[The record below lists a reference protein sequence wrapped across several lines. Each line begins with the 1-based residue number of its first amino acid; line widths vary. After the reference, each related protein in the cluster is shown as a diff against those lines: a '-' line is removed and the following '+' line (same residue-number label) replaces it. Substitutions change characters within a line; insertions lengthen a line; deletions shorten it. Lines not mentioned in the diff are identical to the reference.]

1 MKLRTKI
8 HTYTTALMLLMLVC
22 TDLAVYYVYEK
33 MTYDREA
40 SHVIK
45 RGEDLIT
52 LLQGTDSRE
61 EATEMLRAYVP
72 ADGAV
77 SIVQQG
83 KKSLKVQTTSDLEG
97 FKPTFEH
104 GASYAINR
112 ADDKPFMSTNTPF
125 IWKNGDIAELHIS
138 QSLEET
144 ERNLYMLRLV
154 LTIVT
159 VLAMLPILLSNM
171 ALSRVITQPIER
183 LIATMRRN
191 KRSGEFE
198 TIPLASKGKDEL
210 SEMGRTFNGMI
221 GQIEE
226 NYRKQEQFL
235 SNASHELRTPLTII
249 ESYASLLKRR
259 GTSNADITKEAVEA
273 IASESKRMKAMMEQM
288 LALAKNTE
296 QAVVFNRVNIKSMLE
311 EMAEQL
317 TQVYGERYV
326 VQAETSICVTDEAK
340 LKQLLFIFLDNARRY
355 SDDVIELT
363 ARCESQYVHIMVRDY
378 GEGIPKEMLAR
389 VFERFYR
396 VSEDRNRQSGGT
408 GLGLAIAKELAERL
422 HAKIDIDST
431 FGQGTTLHCYVPYER
446 EGFDA

>member
-1 MKLRTKI
+1 
-8 HTYTTALMLLMLVC
+8 MLLMLIC
-22 TDLAVYYVYEK
+22 TDFAVYYVYEK
-33 MTYDREA
+33 MTYDSEA

-52 LLQGTDSRE
+52 LLQGTDNRD

-72 ADGAV
+72 SDGVV
-77 SIVQQG
+77 SIVQPG
-83 KKSLKVQTTSDLEG
+83 KKSLKVQTTSDLED
-97 FKPTFEH
+97 FTPTFDTDA
-104 GASYAINR
+104 GYAIQLV
-112 ADDKPFMSTNTPF
+112 DDTPFMSTRTPF
-125 IWKNGDIAELHIS
+125 IWENGDIAELQMS

-171 ALSRVITQPIER
+171 ALARVITQPIAR
-183 LIATMRRN
+183 LIQTMRRN
-191 KRSGEFE
+191 KQTGEFE
-198 TIPLASKGKDEL
+198 TLPIASKGRDEL
-210 SEMGRTFNGMI
+210 YEMGHTFNDMI
-221 GQIEE
+221 AQIEE

-259 GTSNADITKEAVEA
+259 GTANEEITQEAIEA

-288 LALAKNTE
+288 LALAKNNE
-296 QAVVFNRVNIKSMLE
+296 QALVFERVHIKKMLE
-311 EMAEQL
+311 EMADQL
-317 TQVYGERYV
+317 TQVYGERYDV
-326 VQAETSICVTDEAK
+326 IAEDASCITDEAK

-355 SDDVIELT
+355 SAGMIEVT
-363 ARCESQYVHIMVRDY
+363 ATRTPMHMHIQVRDY
-378 GEGIPKEMLAR
+378 GEGIPADKLKQ

-422 HAKIDIDST
+422 HVDISIDST
-431 FGQGTTLHCYVPYER
+431 VGQGTTLHCYVPYEQ

>member
-8 HTYTTALMLLMLVC
+8 HTYTTLLMLLMLIC

-33 MTYDREA
+33 MTYDSEA

-52 LLQGTDSRE
+52 LLQGTDNRD

-72 ADGAV
+72 ADGIV
-77 SIVQQG
+77 SIIQPG
-83 KKSLKVQTTSDLEG
+83 KRNLTVQTTSDLED
-97 FKPTFEH
+97 FKPEFEDD
-104 GASYAINR
+104 AAYEINL
-112 ADDKPFMSTNTPF
+112 ADDKPFMSTSTPF
-125 IWKNGDIAELHIS
+125 IWENGEIAELQIS

-171 ALSRVITQPIER
+171 ALARVITQPIER
-183 LIATMRRN
+183 LIQTMRRN
-191 KRSGEFE
+191 KQTGEFE
-198 TIPLASKGKDEL
+198 TLPIASKGRDEL
-210 SEMGRTFNGMI
+210 YEMGQTFNDMI
-221 GQIEE
+221 AQIEE

-259 GTSNADITKEAVEA
+259 GTDNPEITQEA
-273 IASESKRMKAMMEQM
+273 IDAIAGESKRMKAMMEQM
-288 LALAKNTE
+288 LALAKNNE
-296 QAVVFNRVNIKSMLE
+296 QAIVFERVNMKGMLE
-311 EMAEQL
+311 EMADQL
-317 TQVYGERYV
+317 TQVYGARYTV
-326 VQAETSICVTDEAK
+326 VADEASCITDEAK

-355 SDDVIELT
+355 SDEMIELT
-363 ARCESQYVHIMVRDY
+363 ATRQNEHVHIQIRDH
-378 GEGIPKEMLAR
+378 GEGIPEDRLKQ

-408 GLGLAIAKELAERL
+408 GLGLAIAKELAARL
-422 HAKIDIDST
+422 HVEIAIDSIV
-431 FGQGTTLHCYVPYER
+431 GQGTTLHCYVPYEQ